1 MDKPYRPSSGT
12 EGVMFES
19 SWCNKCTLQPT
30 DSKDGSCTLLES
42 MFCFDLDDP
51 EYPKEIIRRDGVA
64 MCTAFISRK
73 RYRVLRRTDQQTT
86 YRLVTSD
93 RWFVDDDEATN
104 YYRELYPN
112 KAIEVWESSRFIW
125 SSKENEAVLN
135 KHQFKLF

>member
-1 MDKPYRPSSGT
+1 
-12 EGVMFES
+12 
-19 SWCNKCTLQPT
+19 
-30 DSKDGSCTLLES
+30 
-42 MFCFDLDDP
+42 
-51 EYPKEIIRRDGVA
+51 
-64 MCTAFISRK
+64 
-73 RYRVLRRTDQQTT
+73 RVLRRTDQQTT